1 MMKNYPH
8 ALVELRSK
16 LKISQEQLANILE
29 VSFSSVN
36 RWENGRFEPTKI
48 IKFRVDKLLKEH
60 GIEVEDDE
68 DK

>member
-36 RWENGRFEPTKI
+36 RWENGKHQPTKA
-48 IKFRVDKLLKEH
+48 IKKRIELLWEKH
-60 GIEVEDDE
+60 NIKVET
-68 DK
+68 K